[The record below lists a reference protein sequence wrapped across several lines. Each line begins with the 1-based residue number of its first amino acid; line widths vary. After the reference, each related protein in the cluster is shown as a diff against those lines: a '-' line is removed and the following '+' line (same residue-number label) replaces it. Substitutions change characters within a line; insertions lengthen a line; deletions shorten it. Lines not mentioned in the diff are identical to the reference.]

1 MEAGLLRA
9 TVWTSI
15 AVVVLGAERPSD
27 ADRIAK
33 IERGLNLPELM
44 KRHSIPGI
52 SVAVIEDFKTV
63 WAKGYGVTDKGG
75 SVQVTPQT
83 LFLAGSISKPVA
95 AVGAL
100 SLVERERLSLPEDV
114 SAKLKT

>member
-1 MEAGLLRA
+1 MRA

-15 AVVVLGAERPSD
+15 AVVVLGAECPSD

-44 KRHSIPGI
+44 KRHNIPGI